1 MDMKYPDIQLLNF
14 RDLGGLKTKDGKKI
28 KDGLIFR
35 SAYLPS
41 NLDRQTVEGIEKL
54 GLNTIFDLRDPTLLA
69 GRNDYEFANIKNVS
83 LSLLGSIDPDF
94 QIGEFDFGAIDV
106 GLWDYSNPT
115 LKEYR
120 RKYNE
125 YLKFYKI
132 IPFATDFSKIFEALD
147 RHEKILVH
155 CQGGKDRTGI
165 FFLILLKAFNVNEKD
180 IYKDYLASNDA
191 RKDKNKWRI
200 KDAYE
205 KSHKLYCA
213 YYMKKLVVVE
223 KKFCKLSL
231 KSIADKYGTFESYL
245 EKHFGI
251 TQKRLDDWK
260 KYYLD

>member
-1 MDMKYPDIQLLNF
+1 MNHPDIQLLNF
-14 RDLGGLKTKDGKKI
+14 RDLGGLKTKDGKRI

-35 SAYLPS
+35 SAFISPD
-41 NLDRQTVEGIEKL
+41 LDKRSLKNIEKL
-54 GLNTIFDLRDPTLLA
+54 GLDTIFDLRDPLLIA
-69 GRNDYEFANIKNVS
+69 GRDDYKFNNINNVN
-83 LSLLGSIDPDF
+83 LSLLGSINKEFMEGD
-94 QIGEFDFGAIDV
+94 FDFGAIDV

-120 RKYNE
+120 RKYKE

-132 IPFATDFSKIFEALD
+132 IPFAADFSKIFDALD

-165 FFLILLKAFNVNEKD
+165 FFLILLKALNVNDKD
-180 IYKDYLASNDA
+180 IFKDYLASNDA
-191 RKDKNKWRI
+191 RKEKNAWRI

-223 KKFCKLSL
+223 RKFLKVSM
-231 KSIADKYGTFESYL
+231 KSILKKYGTFENYL
-245 EKHFGI
+245 QKHFSI
-251 TQKRLDDWK
+251 SQKRLDDWK
-260 KYYLD
+260 AYYLN